1 MVPEADAYTLADLCD
16 AADVT
21 PRTVRYYVAQGLLVA
36 PSGAG
41 PGARYGAAHL
51 ARLRLIR
58 RLQREHLPLADIRRR
73 LAAITDDEAI
83 VRSQEVSAPPSESAL
98 DYIRGALAS
107 RGMTKQ
113 VSSLSVPSAS
123 PALPLPAPAPAPAP
137 GWTAVPTQVSSGDP
151 SGIAETPAPYTAE
164 SAVSRSQWERISLDP
179 DVELHVRRPLSRIQS
194 RAVER
199 LVDIARHLLREEQ
212 P

>member
-1 MVPEADAYTLADLCD
+1 MIHESDAYTLADLCD

-73 LAAITDDEAI
+73 LSAITDDEAI
-83 VRSQEVSAPPSESAL
+83 LRSQEVSAPPSESAL

-113 VSSLSVPSAS
+113 ASSLSLPSA
-123 PALPLPAPAPAPAP
+123 PPGPPLPALHRMAAPIQPAGDAP
-137 GWTAVPTQVSSGDP
+137 GV
-151 SGIAETPAPYTAE
+151 AETPAPYAAE
-164 SAVSRSQWERISLDP
+164 PSVVRSQWERISLDP
-179 DVELHVRRPLSRIQS
+179 DVELHVRRPLSRTQS

-199 LVDIARHLLREEQ
+199 LVDIARHLFREDQ